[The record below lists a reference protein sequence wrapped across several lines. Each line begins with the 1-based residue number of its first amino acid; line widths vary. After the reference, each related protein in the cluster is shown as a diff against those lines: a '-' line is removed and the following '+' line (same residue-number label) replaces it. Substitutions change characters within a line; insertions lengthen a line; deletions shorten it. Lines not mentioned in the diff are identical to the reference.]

1 MVADLSIDFEGVKF
15 DNPFWVGSGPTT
27 GTPEKILHAIKA
39 GWGSAVIKTVGDKI
53 VRKGVRPMYSS
64 LRSNKELVIF
74 ENVELITEDPLVTWE
89 KYMKQIKSETDV
101 PIVASIMGDADYA
114 EWSKLAKWSEDH
126 GADIVELNFGCP
138 HGEPEKKSGAYI
150 SQHPELVHSYT
161 KEVVDSVG
169 IPVISKLSPNVT
181 DIAEIAKQA
190 ELAGA
195 KGVTAINTV
204 QGLMGVIIETE
215 TLLPP
220 ISGYTTYGGLSG
232 PGVKPMGLY
241 AVSKIFN
248 NTKFSISGVGGI
260 QDWKNAVE
268 YILLGATSV
277 QVVTKTIMDGYD
289 YIGDWKSSML
299 KWMTDHGYDN
309 PADFKGKL
317 CDRIKSYEFLETL
330 MKQRTSID
338 DEMKKIRES
347 A

>member
-1 MVADLSIDFEGVKF
+1 MTADLSVDFEGVRF

-39 GWGSAVIKTVGDKI
+39 GWGSVVLKTIGDRI

-64 LRSNKELVIF
+64 LRNNKELVMF
-74 ENVELITEDPLVTWE
+74 ENVELITEDPLETWD
-89 KYMKQIKSETDV
+89 KYMKVIRAETNV
-101 PIVASIMGDADYA
+101 PLVASIMGDSDYN
-114 EWSKLAKWSEDH
+114 EWSKLARWAEDH
-126 GADIVELNFGCP
+126 GAAIVELNFGCP

-150 SQHPELVHSYT
+150 SQHPDLVHSYT

-220 ISGYTTYGGLSG
+220 VSGYTTYGGLSG

-248 NTKFSISGVGGI
+248 NTNFSISGVGGI
-260 QDWKNAVE
+260 GDWKNAVE
-268 YILLGATSV
+268 YILLGATTV
-277 QVVTKTIMDGYD
+277 QVVTKTILDGFD
-289 YIGDWKSSML
+289 YINDWKSSML
-299 KWMTDHGYDN
+299 MWMTDHGYDS
-309 PADFKGKL
+309 PADFRGKL
-317 CDRIKSYEFLETL
+317 CNRIKSYDFLETL

-338 DEMKKIRES
+338 YEMQKIRES